1 MDAHRAV
8 EQVAREGYGR
18 LVAWLTARCRDPQLA
33 EDAVADALEAAL
45 RAWPERGVPER
56 PEAWLLTAARRK
68 MIDATRRG
76 ATRRDAVE
84 RLRMEAEEAASV
96 PFRTH
101 FPDRRVELLFSCA
114 HEAIPVALRTPL
126 MLQLV
131 LGLSAERIGSAML
144 VKPATMGQRL
154 VRAKQRMA
162 AAQLELA
169 LPDDEAALRAR
180 LSPVLAAI
188 YAAYGTGW
196 ETDVTAS
203 ATGLAEEARWLASLV
218 AGRLQE
224 AEALG
229 LYALLLHCEARR
241 ASRRDAEGELVPIDA
256 QDPAGWDA
264 RLMAEAERALRL
276 AARQHVPGPYQ
287 LEASIQ
293 SYHADR
299 ARTGRT
305 DWDAIHATYAVL
317 ATHYP
322 TLGAYVGQAASFG
335 RVGRP
340 REGLELLDRLEPDAV
355 QRHQPYWA
363 VRAHLLS
370 SLGHA
375 ERAQAAYARAIG
387 LSDDPAVRRFLGR
400 QAAKALARGPA
411 SP

>member
-1 MDAHRAV
+1 MDTAHRAV

-45 RAWPERGVPER
+45 RSWPERGIPER

-96 PFRTH
+96 PFRAH

-114 HEAIPVALRTPL
+114 HEAIPEAMRTPL

-131 LGLSAERIGSAML
+131 LGLSAERIGSALL

-162 AAQLELA
+162 DAKLELA
-169 LPDDEAALRAR
+169 LPEGDDALRAR
-180 LSPVLAAI
+180 LGPVLAAI
-188 YAAYGTGW
+188 YAAYGAGW
-196 ETDVTAS
+196 ESDVTQA
-203 ATGLAEEARWLASLV
+203 ATGLSSEALWLASLV
-218 AGRLQE
+218 ANQLRE

-241 ASRRDAEGELVPIDA
+241 GSRRDASGELVPLEA
-256 QDPAGWDA
+256 QDPATWDLA
-264 RLMAEAERALRL
+264 LIAEAEKALRL
-276 AARQHVPGPYQ
+276 AARQRVPGPYQ

-299 ARTGRT
+299 VRTGTT
-305 DWDAIHATYAVL
+305 DWAAIHASYGVL
-317 ATHYP
+317 VARYP
-322 TLGAYVGQAASFG
+322 TLGAYIGQAASYG
-335 RVGRP
+335 RVGAP
-340 REGLELLDRLEPDAV
+340 AEGLALLDRLEEGPVA
-355 QRHQPYWA
+355 RHQPFWA
-363 VRAHLLS
+363 VRAHLL
-370 SLGHA
+370 
-375 ERAQAAYARAIG
+375 AA
-387 LSDDPAVRRFLGR
+387 
-400 QAAKALARGPA
+400 
-411 SP
+411 

>member
-1 MDAHRAV
+1 M
-8 EQVAREGYGR
+8 AREGYGR

-45 RAWPERGVPER
+45 RTWPERGVPDR

-96 PFRTH
+96 PFRDR

-114 HEAIPVALRTPL
+114 HEAIPTDMRTPL

-162 AAQLELA
+162 DADLELA
-169 LPDDEAALRAR
+169 LPEDDDALRAR

-188 YAAYGTGW
+188 YAAYGAGW
-196 ETDVTAS
+196 ESDVTTRQ
-203 ATGLAEEARWLASLV
+203 TGLAAEAIWLASLV
-218 AGRLQE
+218 AGRLKE

-241 ASRRDAEGELVPIDA
+241 GSRRDAEGELVPLDV
-256 QDPAGWDA
+256 QDPATWDA
-264 RLMAEAERALRL
+264 ALMTEAETALRL
-276 AARQHVPGPYQ
+276 AARQRAAGPYQ

-293 SYHADR
+293 SLHADR

-305 DWDAIHATYAVL
+305 DWRAIHATYGVL
-317 ATHYP
+317 VALYP
-322 TLGAYVGQAASFG
+322 TLGAFVGHAASFG
-335 RVGRP
+335 RIGQP
-340 REGLELLDRLEPDAV
+340 SEGLALLDRLEEEAAL
-355 QRHQPYWA
+355 RHQPFWA
-363 VRAHLLS
+363 VRAQLLA
-370 SLGHA
+370 SLARPA
-375 ERAQAAYARAIG
+375 EAREAYSRAIG
-387 LSDDPAVRRFLGR
+387 LSDDAAVRRFLQR
-400 QAAKALARGPA
+400 RAEALG
-411 SP
+411 S